1 MRIKRT
7 LGVIAAA
14 TLIMVT
20 GCGNAV
26 DENVEKENTPA
37 QESSVP
43 VEPTESASDEQIEE
57 PAAEADS
64 DYRVVFGGPY
74 GQISLFVPDGWE
86 YIVCPVDDD
95 QMSYGLYGFILK
107 PLEASEG
114 QIELFCSDSF
124 GVCGTGLKQEE
135 ITLAGETAHIGTYD
149 EHEHWDFITFGSDS
163 PQIVAQSIGC
173 DGWTD
178 GMWDEAMTILDKD
191 VRLTDKQYKD
201 LTSNMSKKERREFD
215 RRQDQLR
222 RDREDDRLDAWLV
235 RTIALRFGE
244 NIAPECGTI
253 EAHNQVINEYCE
265 VWYGKFGTPLSEK
278 VIADIIKNE
287 PPKILLIHSGTVN
300 RYWTYIKKISKEA
313 PDLNKESQ

>member
-26 DENVEKENTPA
+26 DENVEKDNIPV
-37 QESSVP
+37 QESSAL
-43 VEPTESASDEQIEE
+43 VESTEAISDEQIEE
-57 PAAEADS
+57 PTAEVDS
-64 DYRVVFGGPY
+64 DYRVVSGGPY
-74 GQISLFVPDGWE
+74 GQISLLVPDEWE

-135 ITLAGETAHIGTYD
+135 ITLAGVTAHVGTYY
-149 EHEHWDFITFGSDS
+149 EHEHWDFITFGSDR
-163 PQIVAQSIGC
+163 PQIVAQSVGC

-178 GMWDEAMTILDKD
+178 GMWD
-191 VRLTDKQYKD
+191 
-201 LTSNMSKKERREFD
+201 
-215 RRQDQLR
+215 
-222 RDREDDRLDAWLV
+222 
-235 RTIALRFGE
+235 
-244 NIAPECGTI
+244 GTCQ
-253 EAHNQVINEYCE
+253 H
-265 VWYGKFGTPLSEK
+265 G
-278 VIADIIKNE
+278 
-287 PPKILLIHSGTVN
+287 
-300 RYWTYIKKISKEA
+300 
-313 PDLNKESQ
+313 